1 MLFLVAEV
9 GEQACLC
16 LLAQPQLALFDRTL
30 TFCDPLKIMNDR
42 LSEYHKQSEPR
53 SFLYEKVI

>member
-1 MLFLVAEV
+1 VVEV
-9 GEQACLC
+9 REQACLC